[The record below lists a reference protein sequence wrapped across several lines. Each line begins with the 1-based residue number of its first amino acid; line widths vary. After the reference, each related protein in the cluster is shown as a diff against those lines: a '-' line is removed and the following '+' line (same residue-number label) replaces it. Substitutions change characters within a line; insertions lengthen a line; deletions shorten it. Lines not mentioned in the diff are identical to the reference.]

1 MKQPE
6 KNKVLPLIGMCVSY
20 NYYDTLQFVLPVN
33 YLHFDKIYLITQS
46 DDINT
51 IELAKQFENV
61 EILFFNFKNNNKKFD
76 KFGALN
82 YAQRIVYHTYP
93 DSWYLIFDSDIILPN
108 NFIDVLIEEN
118 LNSKCLYGAIRNNIL
133 KTSELLNKNQIIN
146 KDEHKKFV
154 CNNILH
160 MKNTPPSILG
170 CFQLYKKKVYHR
182 DNLPNAAWGDY
193 CFGYDNFVMF
203 CNLETTMYF
212 HLGETGVNWDG
223 KVVSFIDDINIS
235 IDDIYYIYDKSVKN
249 VYYDSKCKIIE
260 NKIIENKIIE
270 NKIIQPNKMQ
280 FQQNQ
285 YFFNMY
291 R

>member
-1 MKQPE
+1 MKRPE
-6 KNKVLPLIGMCVSY
+6 KNKVLPLIGICVSY
-20 NYYDTLQFVLPVN
+20 NYYDTIQFVLPVN

-46 DDINT
+46 DDTNT
-51 IELAKQFENV
+51 IELAQQFENV
-61 EILFFNFKNNNKKFD
+61 EILYYDFKNNNKKFD

-82 YAQRIVYHTYP
+82 YAQRIVYTNHP

-118 LNSKCLYGAIRNNIL
+118 LNSECIYGAIRINVL
-133 KTSELLNKNQIIN
+133 KTSELLNKNEIIN
-146 KDEHKKFV
+146 KKFI

-170 CFQLYKKKVYHR
+170 CFQLYKKKAYHR
-182 DNLPNAAWGDY
+182 NNLINAAWGDY
-193 CFGYDNFVMF
+193 CFGYDNFNMF
-203 CNLETTMYF
+203 CNLENIAYY

-223 KVVSFIDDINIS
+223 KVVSFIHDINIS
-235 IDDIYYIYDKSVKN
+235 IDDIYYIYEKSFEN

-260 NKIIENKIIE
+260 NKIIQTNNLK
-270 NKIIQPNKMQ
+270 KMQ
-280 FQQNQ
+280 FQLRINKPIQEEKIQ
-285 YFFNMY
+285 YLFNIY